1 MITTL
6 KRNIL
11 KLGRWCEA
19 NHLTLIFLCG
29 AYILGFIGIWSV
41 SLLFGYWANALWA
54 MHFELNAGYTFM
66 GTIATAA
73 VSVFGIAWTA
83 NSKYKT
89 DSELNSPQGK
99 KPTYE
104 GNDAGG

>member
-1 MITTL
+1 MITSI

-41 SLLFGYWANALWA
+41 SL
-54 MHFELNAGYTFM
+54 
-66 GTIATAA
+66 
-73 VSVFGIAWTA
+73 
-83 NSKYKT
+83 
-89 DSELNSPQGK
+89 
-99 KPTYE
+99 
-104 GNDAGG
+104 